1 MRLRRENQ
9 KRNDAPRIIGGNVME
24 INGKNI
30 RLVRGDSDSI
40 TVQLSEGDTA
50 RPLVTGDIVYF
61 TVKKSP
67 YESAKVF
74 QKIITEFVDG
84 KAIIPITHDDTKDM
98 EFKSYVYDIQITFA
112 DGTVK
117 TIVPPSQFEIMPE
130 VTYE

>member
-1 MRLRRENQ
+1 
-9 KRNDAPRIIGGNVME
+9 ME

-40 TVQLSEGDTA
+40 TVQLSEGNEA
-50 RPLVTGDIVYF
+50 KQLVTGDIVYF

-67 YESAKVF
+67 YVSAKVF
-74 QKIITEFVDG
+74 QITITEVVDG
-84 KAIIPITHDDTKDM
+84 KAIIPITHDDTKDL
-98 EFKSYVYDIQITFA
+98 EFKLYVYDIQITFA

>member
-1 MRLRRENQ
+1 
-9 KRNDAPRIIGGNVME
+9 ME

-40 TVQLSEGDTA
+40 TVQLSEGNEA
-50 RPLVTGDIVYF
+50 KPLVVGDRVYF

-67 YESAKVF
+67 YESAKVL
-74 QKIITEFVDG
+74 QKTITEFVDG